1 MKVHQITEAPKITV
15 GDRKEPSLDGAKT
28 TPSDGK
34 PLKGQSLKLN
44 GVNYQWKGGN
54 WIVTDTSDFK
64 GKNPPKK
71 GAIADRNA
79 KTLLNQQAAKVN
91 GVKVSAP
98 KVDAPSG
105 NTTKVTAP
113 KAVPSNIDG
122 GGDAE
127 LKARLDKIE
136 AAQKK
141 ASKGFFK
148 KWLGRILWT
157 LKKLNLG
164 AVGIIIQSALNVPQ
178 LEDAFDAYL
187 RSLVKAGMTDPSKC
201 KTIGQISK
209 DNKSVPQEVAVAYT
223 NVVSLTTELIF
234 EVIVGFF
241 TAATTPG
248 AYALAAAL
256 FVALGVSSGGT
267 TVVLALIAG
276 GAWLIGGPEL
286 IRRCLDALG
295 VQEKLENFVGNT
307 FLGLEQ
313 SCRWAGVIDSLQDL
327 GNIGADTIGG
337 ALTKVGIPDFSSG
350 MFGESATIVEEKSS
364 SAIKS
369 DLEKIIK
376 SDPEILAA
384 YKKGKKLLPKF
395 KAKLKAD

>member
-1 MKVHQITEAPKITV
+1 MKIHQITEAPKINV
-15 GDRKEPSLDGAKT
+15 GDRKEPKFDGAKT

-44 GVNYQWKGGN
+44 GVNYQWKGAN

-79 KTLLNQQAAKVN
+79 RALLNQQAAKVN

-141 ASKGFFK
+141 ASKGFF
-148 KWLGRILWT
+148 RST
-157 LKKLNLG
+157 LKGIWWTFKKFNLG
-164 AVGIIIQSALNVPQ
+164 VVGSAVQVALNVPQ

-187 RSLVKAGMTDPSKC
+187 RSLVKAGMTDPSRC
-201 KTIGQISK
+201 KTIGNIATS
-209 DNKSVPQEVAVAYT
+209 DGGVPLYVARAYRK
-223 NVVSLTTELIF
+223 VVSLTTELIF
-234 EVIVGFF
+234 EAFVGFF
-241 TAATTPG
+241 TAAS
-248 AYALAAAL
+248 AASAAAVAAAL
-256 FVALGVSSGGT
+256 FVALGVSTGGT
-267 TVVLALIAG
+267 SVVLGLIVG

-295 VQEKLENFVGNT
+295 VQEKLENFVGST
-307 FLGLEQ
+307 FLSLEQ
-313 SCRWAGVIDSLQDL
+313 SCRWARIMDRAQDL
-327 GNIGADTIGG
+327 GNQGADIVGG
-337 ALTKVGIPDFSSG
+337 ALWGVDDFSSG
-350 MFGESATIVEEKSS
+350 VFGESATIVEEKSS